1 MTSRTGEA
9 LGKEPNQMSNKK
21 RESVERSYRMIAK
34 ADGTY
39 TVEVYDGTGV
49 ITKKTGFSNRAS
61 ASAWIDQQK
70 RAAKPPA

>member
-1 MTSRTGEA
+1 
-9 LGKEPNQMSNKK
+9 MSNKK
-21 RESVERSYRMIAK
+21 PESVERFYRMIAI

-61 ASAWIDQQK
+61 ASDWIDQQK

>member
-1 MTSRTGEA
+1 
-9 LGKEPNQMSNKK
+9 MSNKK
-21 RESVERSYRMIAK
+21 PESVERSYRMIAK

-39 TVEVYDGTGV
+39 TVEVYDGTRV
-49 ITKKTGFSNRAS
+49 ITKKTGFSNRAG